1 MPSIILSGSLFGLG
15 YYEMNIEDPLENA
28 IKDPEPTLPPY
39 MTPIEPQVGK
49 FDYVPYPL
57 IGVIASVGFST
68 LSIYLV
74 IKWSREWNKTR
85 K

>member
-1 MPSIILSGSLFGLG
+1 MILSGSLFGIG
-15 YYEMNIEDPLENA
+15 FYEMNIIDPLETA
-28 IKDPEPTLPPY
+28 IKDPESTLPPY

-57 IGVIASVGFST
+57 IGVAASVGFSA

-74 IKWSREWNKTR
+74 ITWSREWNATIK
-85 K
+85 